1 MSFSGIKT
9 KTVALAVAA
18 LSAGSAFGYWGY
30 IGYQQRELRNTVTD
44 LVKNTS
50 LQVRDGL
57 SSDRRTVTES
67 PDSLLKLY
75 DDALAVDANY
85 RRLHGMDAS
94 PVGEL
99 GDAADD
105 YLLTSR
111 EIMLRWASSHRYRG
125 RLFASIQALRSHMHA
140 DDRTGAWVST
150 AVRAKERVEEDY
162 RDYRIA
168 TNALR
173 SLLES
178 FPASRSKMA
187 LYVDATLLADDAL
200 IEEARKQVLDA
211 SRQAAEE
218 VQSARQ
224 LSAYR

>member
-9 KTVALAVAA
+9 KTVALVVAA
-18 LSAGSAFGYWGY
+18 LFAGTAFGYWGY
-30 IGYQQRELRNTVTD
+30 SEYKQQQLRNAVTE
-44 LVKNTS
+44 LVTNTS
-50 LQVRDGL
+50 LQVRDALG
-57 SSDRRTVTES
+57 SDRRTVIQN
-67 PDSLLKLY
+67 PGSLLKPY

-85 RRLHGMDAS
+85 QRLHGMDAL

-105 YLLTSR
+105 YLLTTR
-111 EIMLRWASSHRYRG
+111 EIMLRWASSHRYRA
-125 RLFASIQALRSHMHA
+125 RLSASIQALQTHMRA
-140 DDRTGAWVST
+140 DDRTGAWVG
-150 AVRAKERVEEDY
+150 AAIRAKERVEEDY
-162 RDYRIA
+162 RDYRFA

-187 LYVDATLLADDAL
+187 LYVDPTLLADDAL
-200 IEEARKQVLDA
+200 IEEARKHVLDA
-211 SRQAAEE
+211 SKQAVEE
-218 VQSARQ
+218 IQSARQ